1 MSRHEPTVRHLT
13 DEELLLD
20 YYEEA
25 SSTDRAHVQAHLEA
39 CEECR
44 ALDAE
49 LRAVLTAVETT
60 PLDEPPS
67 GFEREMWARIE
78 PLLPVG
84 GARSWPW
91 SLGAPRWAVAAGM
104 AALMVAAFALGRIW
118 DPQGVSVS
126 PQVADEGDVNQR
138 LLESE
143 VEDHF
148 ERSRRVLVDLVNDD
162 VAAADLVSS
171 GRARAADLVA
181 AGRLYRQS
189 SESGRNPDMGD
200 LLEDLERV
208 LMEVANGSIDT
219 TPDEVARLR
228 ERIDDQDL
236 LLRLRVVAAE
246 MRERGQRGQ
255 QTW

>member
-1 MSRHEPTVRHLT
+1 VSRNEPTMRHLT

-25 SSTDRAHVQAHLEA
+25 SSADRARVQTHLEA

-44 ALDAE
+44 ALDSE

-84 GARSWPW
+84 GSRSWPW
-91 SLGAPRWAVAAGM
+91 SLMAPRWVVAAGV
-104 AALMVAAFALGRIW
+104 AALMVAAFALGRIS
-118 DPQGVSVS
+118 DLRDVSV
-126 PQVADEGDVNQR
+126 PQQAADESDANQR

-162 VAAADLVSS
+162 IAAADLVSND
-171 GRARAADLVA
+171 RARAADLVA

-189 SESGRNPDMGD
+189 AESGRNPDMGD

-208 LMEVANGSIDT
+208 LMEVANATDT

-236 LLRLRVVAAE
+236 LLRLRVVATE
-246 MRERGQRGQ
+246 MRERGRHVQH
-255 QTW
+255 TW